1 MSTRSL
7 IAALLGA
14 AVLGG
19 AQPAAADEPCRRGAV
34 CRTAIPVTPN
44 LALPIYALWPLG
56 RSNPTIRRLVI
67 VIHGSRRNAGSYF
80 RRMNRAAREAGVEAE
95 TQVIAPHFRI
105 AGDDGVTGERLLYW
119 DRGADW
125 KQGDDSALFPGG
137 AVGSF
142 AALDRMRAWL
152 ARMRL
157 YPNLG
162 RVLIAGHSAGGQ
174 FVQRYAMGSAAA
186 PDGPTVPVRYVVANP
201 SSYMYLDGRRPDGK
215 GDFAEN
221 RGSARCLV
229 NAYKYGPEGRND
241 YMAAEPLD
249 AMVRRY
255 RMRDV
260 VYLLGGSTAIRGEK
274 AWTGAALPWRRAPIA
289 WPGHWDSRPI
299 WIDFLLP
306 TPIASCGSR
315 VSGIPPIDCSAPDKA
330 DRCCSGIRRG
340 APGAQV

>member
-260 VYLLGGSTAIRGEK
+260 VYLLGGADSDPRGKGLDRSCPAMAQGPHRLARALGFK
-274 AWTGAALPWRRAPIA
+274 AYMDRFFAPHA
-289 WPGHWDSRPI
+289 HRLVRVPGVGHSSNRLFRSRQGRSVLFG
-299 WIDFLLP
+299 D
-306 TPIASCGSR
+306 
-315 VSGIPPIDCSAPDKA
+315 
-330 DRCCSGIRRG
+330 
-340 APGAQV
+340 